1 MCVCFFAVHCIILVL
16 SFSISL
22 TQCLSIFLSFRLPP
36 PPTPKSLYLSLSVYL
51 SRPYA
56 RSPSYS
62 FLLFSRLDPHILHTL
77 HIMMTRCRPS
87 RRWRPCLSK
96 LLDTC
101 LENLSF
107 LSLSLLQDCLSF
119 CLFYIHPC
127 CKTVYHFVFS
137 IFILAARLSI
147 ILSFLYSSLLQDC
160 LSFCLFYL
168 YPCCKTVYHFVFSI
182 FILAARLSIILS
194 FLYSSLLQDC
204 LSFCLFYIHPC
215 CNTVYHFVFSIFILA
230 ARLSIILS
238 LCLLP
243 PLLHSSLFVVI
254 RCFKP
259 SLLFTIVTNENIPW
273 SPCPIG
279 QRPQVIR
286 FFLDSCVCLPSVSA
300 QVLSPSHTYTP
311 KKVLWKTAG
320 LFSLWPLTYFFS

>member
-1 MCVCFFAVHCIILVL
+1 MPPPPPTHTHTLSLPLPLSLYLCVPVFVCVSMCVCFFAVHCIILVL

-22 TQCLSIFLSFRLPP
+22 TQCLSVFLSFRLPP

-160 LSFCLFYL
+160 LSFCLFY
-168 YPCCKTVYHFVFSI
+168 
-182 FILAARLSIILS
+182 
-194 FLYSSLLQDC
+194 
-204 LSFCLFYIHPC
+204 IHPC

-279 QRPQVIR
+279 QRPGVIR

-300 QVLSPSHTYTP
+300 QVLSPRHTYTP
-311 KKVLWKTAG
+311 KQVLWKTAG
-320 LFSLWPLTYFFS
+320 LFSLWLLTYFFS